1 MKKYLVIGNPI
12 KHSLSPKLHNY
23 WIKQNNI
30 DAIYEKKKINEKD
43 IRELIL
49 EIKKENL
56 NGMNITV
63 PFKKIVTSFLDD
75 LTDAA
80 RKTQSVNTVFK
91 REGKAIGDNTDI
103 GGFEAGIKNTKYKIQ
118 NKKIFILGAGGVVP
132 SIIFALRNLGVS
144 EIILSNRTK
153 KKSEDIKKLYPEL
166 KVLNWGEIP
175 NFDII
180 INATS
185 IGLKKKEKIEL
196 NLINIGK
203 DKLFYDVIYNPSM
216 TNFLIEGKKLG
227 NKVEN
232 GKMMFIYQAQ
242 LAFKIWHNILPKID
256 EETISLLNT

>member
-1 MKKYLVIGNPI
+1 
-12 KHSLSPKLHNY
+12 
-23 WIKQNNI
+23 
-30 DAIYEKKKINEKD
+30 
-43 IRELIL
+43 
-49 EIKKENL
+49 
-56 NGMNITV
+56 
-63 PFKKIVTSFLDD
+63 
-75 LTDAA
+75 
-80 RKTQSVNTVFK
+80 
-91 REGKAIGDNTDI
+91 
-103 GGFEAGIKNTKYKIQ
+103 
-118 NKKIFILGAGGVVP
+118 VP
-132 SIIFALRNLGVS
+132 SIVSALKNLGVL
-144 EIILSNRTK
+144 EITLSNRTK
-153 KKSEDIKKLYPEL
+153 KKANNIKDVNPYL
-166 KVLNWGEIP
+166 KILEWGKRP